1 MNRKL
6 VMAGLAGIA
15 AVALA
20 VGGSTF
26 SAWSDFGTI
35 NNNTSAA
42 GFLKLDLT
50 DGPSGVATP
59 MNFDRMYPG
68 QNAPRMVWVASND
81 GQSVPDANLK
91 VSFKNLDDQE
101 NNCSS
106 SSESVDDPT
115 CGSNAPNSGELSK
128 VVTVQTQYYPDIT
141 SPQNCS
147 AYDYAHGQGGAHQS
161 IFPADGPG
169 DLYGYAEGTG
179 SGYQLKDAANPTNDL
194 VLHPGDGVCIAI
206 DVYWAHDPHS
216 GYTGPSDNAAQGD
229 SMTFDLRFDLTHV

>member
-6 VMAGLAGIA
+6 IMGALAGVA

-42 GFLKLDLT
+42 GFLRLDLS
-50 DGPSGVATP
+50 DGPNGVATP
-59 MNFDRMYPG
+59 MNFNNMFPG
-68 QNAPRMVWVASND
+68 QNAPRMVWIASND

-91 VSFKNLDDQE
+91 VTFKNLADQE

-106 SSESVDDPT
+106 STESTDDPT

-141 SPQNCS
+141 TPQNC
-147 AYDYAHGQGGAHQS
+147 ADYDYVHGQAGAHQS
-161 IFPADGPG
+161 IFPADYAG
-169 DLYGYAEGTG
+169 DLYDYAEGAG
-179 SGYQLKDAANPTNDL
+179 SGYTFKDASNPANAM
-194 VLHPGDGVCIAI
+194 VLHPGDGVCMAI

-229 SMTFDLRFDLTHV
+229 SMTFDLRFDLTQV